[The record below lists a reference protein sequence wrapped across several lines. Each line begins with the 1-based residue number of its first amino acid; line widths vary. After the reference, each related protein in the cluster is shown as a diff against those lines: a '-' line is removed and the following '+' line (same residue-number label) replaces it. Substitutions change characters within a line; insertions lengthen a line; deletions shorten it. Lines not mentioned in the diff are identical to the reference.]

1 MPFQKGHKLAKGGRR
16 EGAGRKSAAEKQAQ
30 DAFLKALIKER
41 DKRALRL
48 ANRYF
53 DFAEQDPATMRH
65 AVDKVIANAKQ
76 EIEHSGKITY
86 EELKTNVDFD
96 K

>member
-1 MPFQKGHKLAKGGRR
+1 MAFQKGNRLAKGGARA
-16 EGAGRKSAAEKQAQ
+16 GAGRKSNAERAEL
-30 DAFLKALIKER
+30 DVFFKALIKER
-41 DKRALRL
+41 NKRAGKL
-48 ANRYF
+48 ATTYF
-53 DFAEQDPATMRH
+53 DMAEQDPATMRH

>member
-1 MPFQKGHKLAKGGRR
+1 MPFQKGNKLGGKR
-16 EGAGRKSAAEKQAQ
+16 EGAGRPTKEQRQQQ

-41 DKRALRL
+41 DKRALKL
-48 ANRYF
+48 AMRYF
-53 DFAEQDPATMRH
+53 EFAEQDPATMRH

-76 EIEHSGKITY
+76 EIEHSGHITY
-86 EELKTNVDFD
+86 EALQTNVDFN